1 MSVKAGLSA
10 GREKK
15 RSAFGDILVREY
27 AEASCSDVADD
38 DANDDDFI
46 FQSGVQASLASCDQR
61 SPKATMVR
69 RWVWTVS

>member
-15 RSAFGDILVREY
+15 SAF
-27 AEASCSDVADD
+27 DD

-46 FQSGVQASLASCDQR
+46 FQSDVQAIDVQASCDQR
-61 SPKATMVR
+61 FPKATMVR
-69 RWVWTVS
+69 RWVRIVS